1 MLNWYIHDKVT
12 IHQIITQTFLEF
24 SNMGDFFLLQ
34 VLTVVFAL
42 SIITTI
48 FNKRVL
54 GFPQAIGVPIVSAI
68 FVFILQWGAGLFHG
82 NPFISINIQN
92 IENAVRNIDFYDF
105 LINGVICFIL
115 TSSAL
120 KFKISDL
127 RSHWKPIGI
136 LATLALALCAVFFG
150 GLLYGFQYLIGNP
163 VPLLVLLLLGAALGA
178 TDPIGIKGVLNS
190 VRAPRHL
197 MIKLEGESL
206 FNDAMCIA
214 LFMTLLNVL
223 KGEHFTILGTLET
236 LAYEIVVAVIIGW
249 VFGVGIL
256 RLLQGKH
263 EMESLILTT
272 ALLACGSYLTALFA
286 HASAPI
292 ACVIGGLIVGNK
304 WKEILA
310 EQEISEINHFW
321 HTVEGIIN
329 SFLFTLIGLELFIL
343 DLNAMMLL
351 GGCVAFI
358 ILHIS
363 RFAANFLSF
372 TFFPSVSRKSYNG
385 SLTILSWGGVRG
397 GISLA
402 LILAVANTPQLNP
415 YSSILIGYTF
425 ISVLLSGVICGLG
438 LPAVM
443 NAFYYNPH
451 EDKQGLK
458 GLYQRLC
465 HKLNRQ
471 GFQYIVGEDKY
482 GNETITIYKPERLS
496 DLQQDDGIMLHDPDK
511 AQKVKA
517 LEHPDN
523 F

>member
-1 MLNWYIHDKVT
+1 
-12 IHQIITQTFLEF
+12 
-24 SNMGDFFLLQ
+24 MGSFFFLQ

-42 SIITTI
+42 SIATTM

-68 FVFILQWGAGLFHG
+68 FVFILQWGASLFND
-82 NPFISINIQN
+82 NPYLHINIDS
-92 IENAVRNIDFYDF
+92 IEQAVRNIDFYNF

-120 KFKISDL
+120 KFRVSDL
-127 RSHWKPIGI
+127 RNYWRPIGI
-136 LATLALALCAVFFG
+136 LASLALVFCAIFFG
-150 GLLYGFQYLIGNP
+150 IALYGYQFLVGHHVDLLI
-163 VPLLVLLLLGAALGA
+163 LLLLGAALGA

-190 VRAPRHL
+190 VRAPHHL
-197 MIKLEGESL
+197 MVKLEGESL

-214 LFMTLLNVL
+214 LFMTLMGVL
-223 KGEHFTILGTLET
+223 EGGDFRVVAVLEG
-236 LAYEIVVAVIIGW
+236 LLYEIVVAVLIGW
-249 VFGVGIL
+249 VFGKGIL
-256 RLLQGKH
+256 RILRGRH

-272 ALLACGSYLTALFA
+272 ALLACGSYLVALLA

-304 WKEILA
+304 WKDILSNT
-310 EQEISEINHFW
+310 QIKDVNHFW

-343 DLNAMMLL
+343 DLSTSLVL
-351 GGCVAFI
+351 GGIVAFI
-358 ILHIS
+358 ILHIA
-363 RFAANFLSF
+363 RFAANYLSF
-372 TFFPSVSRKSYNG
+372 ALFPKMRLKSYNG

-402 LILAVANTPQLNP
+402 LILAVANVPQLSE
-415 YSSILIGYTF
+415 YSSILVGYTF
-425 ISVLLSGVICGLG
+425 IVVLMSGLVCGLG

-443 NAFYYNPH
+443 NAFYYNPN
-451 EDKQGLK
+451 EEKTGFK
-458 GLYQRLC
+458 GWYQKMC

-471 GFQYIVGEDKY
+471 GFQYIVGEDVN
-482 GNETITIYKPERLS
+482 GNETISVYKS
-496 DLQQDDGIMLHDPDK
+496 DEHEDKKGCDNVVLIHDPEK
-511 AQKVKA
+511 TKTVKQ
-517 LEHPDN
+517 LENPNN